1 MLAFFGPFMRSMLKM
16 PSKSTVVANSVLGE
30 LDRTAAGQA
39 AENLVQAL
47 RVLDLVP
54 LADSQLTPHPIY
66 VVRAEIEN
74 ARRYLTLAMN
84 PA

>member
-1 MLAFFGPFMRSMLKM
+1 MS
-16 PSKSTVVANSVLGE
+16 SKSTAAIDRILGG

-39 AENLVQAL
+39 AENLAQAL

-54 LADSQLTPHPIY
+54 LGDSQLTPHPVN

-74 ARRYLTLAMN
+74 ARRYLSLAMDL
-84 PA
+84 A

>member
-1 MLAFFGPFMRSMLKM
+1 MS
-16 PSKSTVVANSVLGE
+16 SKSTTAMNRALGE

-39 AENLVQAL
+39 AENLAQAL

-54 LADSQLTPHPIY
+54 LADSQLIPHPVL

-74 ARRYLTLAMN
+74 ARRYLSLAMKM
-84 PA
+84 A